1 MPNARRGEVA
11 LQLGDRR
18 YTLCLT
24 LGALAELEEAFGV
37 GDLMALAERF
47 GTGRLTSRDL
57 LALLAVALRGGGHP
71 LSDAEVAGLPL
82 HDGIA
87 PVAAAIADLL
97 VATFGGEASSPN
109 PPQPQDAT
117 ALRPSPGKTP

>member
-1 MPNARRGEVA
+1 MANRIRGEVPLA
-11 LQLGDRR
+11 LGGRR

-24 LGALAELEEAFGV
+24 LDALAELEEAFGV
-37 GDLMALAERF
+37 EDLMALAERF

-57 LALLAVALRGGGHP
+57 LALLAVALRGGGHE
-71 LSDAEVAGLPL
+71 LGDGEVANLPL
-82 HDGIA
+82 RDGIA

-109 PPQPQDAT
+109 PPQPQGAT